1 MDQLLHP
8 RNPSDLMIL
17 DNWVLL
23 SFISVNILSAKA
35 FLIFVFCPVVN
46 NKSWGNFSSWKFFL
60 VILNVVPVLFLMQ
73 IFVCLVDY
81 LLVWLLL
88 LDNSP
93 SFIKLLCFLERI
105 LIVFLWFFLKSLT
118 QTWIV
123 YYRHLNRLYIF
134 NFQTNSICWIVFG
147 WASNSFCLLNST
159 AINL

>member
-1 MDQLLHP
+1 MDRLLHP

-23 SFISVNILSAKA
+23 SFIYVNILSAKA
-35 FLIFVFCPVVN
+35 FLIFVFCPFVN
-46 NKSWGNFSSWKFFL
+46 NKSWGNFTSWKFFL

-93 SFIKLLCFLERI
+93 SFTKLLCFLERI
-105 LIVFLWFFLKSLT
+105 LILFLWFFLKSLT

-134 NFQTNSICWIVFG
+134 NFQTNSIWWIVFG
-147 WASNSFCLLNST
+147 WASYSFCLLNST